1 MIKVG
6 VVGFGLAGKVFH
18 APFIRMVEG
27 FELTAIM
34 RRSGEADPKY
44 PGVQFVRTLNE
55 LLAIPDM
62 QLIVVATPND
72 THVPIATQALE
83 AGKHVVIDKPFTPTL
98 REAEQLVAHAKRQKR
113 IVTVFQNRRWD
124 GDFLTVRKI
133 MNEGSLGRVVIYES
147 HFDRFRPSL
156 RGSWHE
162 KPILG
167 MGLMF
172 DLAPHLID
180 QALVLFGTP
189 DALSA
194 DLRKERDGTQVDDAF
209 DITFHYP
216 RMRAF
221 LRASAVTAAPGPR
234 YWICG
239 TAGAYSKY
247 GLDPQED
254 AMKAGGDPTAPGW
267 GREPEDMWGELT
279 TADSTATVPTIPG
292 NYRPYYEN
300 VRDAILGRAEI
311 AVNPEQALNVMRALD
326 LSAESSQKGCKVQW
340 SK

>member
-1 MIKVG
+1 MIKVA

-27 FELTAIM
+27 LELAAIM

-44 PGVQFVRTLNE
+44 PGVQFVRTMNE
-55 LLAIPDM
+55 LLAIPDL
-62 QLIVVATPND
+62 QLVVVATPND
-72 THVPIATQALE
+72 THFPIAKQALE

-98 REAEQLVAHAKRQKR
+98 PEAEQLVALAKREKR

-124 GDFLTVRKI
+124 GDFLTVRKV
-133 MNEGSLGRVVIYES
+133 MNEGSLGRIVIYES
-147 HFDRFRPSL
+147 HFDRFRPNL

-162 KPILG
+162 KPIPG

-180 QALVLFGTP
+180 QALVLFGP
-189 DALSA
+189 PEALSA
-194 DLRKERDGTQVDDAF
+194 DLRKERDGTQVEDAF
-209 DITFHYP
+209 DITFQYP

-221 LRASAVTAAPGPR
+221 LRASPVAAAPGPR

-239 TAGAYSKY
+239 TGGTYTKY

-254 AMKAGGDPTAPGW
+254 AMKAGGDPTASDW
-267 GREPEDMWGELT
+267 GREPQEMWGKLT
-279 TADSTATVPTIPG
+279 TADGTTSVATIPG
-292 NYRPYYEN
+292 HYRPYYEN
-300 VRDAILGRAEI
+300 VRDAILGRAGI
-311 AVNPEQALNVMRALD
+311 DVSCEQALNVMRVLELA
-326 LSAESSQKGCKVQW
+326 AESSHKGCRVNW
-340 SK
+340 PH

>member
-18 APFIRMVEG
+18 SPFIRMVDG

-34 RRSGEADPKY
+34 RRSGEVDPKY

-55 LLAIPDM
+55 LLAIPDL
-62 QLIVVATPND
+62 QLVVVATPND
-72 THVPIATQALE
+72 THVPVATQALE

-98 REAEQLVAHAKRQKR
+98 HEAEQLVALAKKQKR

-133 MNEGSLGRVVIYES
+133 MNECSLGRVVIYES
-147 HFDRFRPSL
+147 HFDRFRPNL

-162 KPILG
+162 KPIPG

-180 QALVLFGTP
+180 QALVLFGPP

-209 DITFHYP
+209 DITFFYP
-216 RMRAF
+216 G
-221 LRASAVTAAPGPR
+221 LRALLRGSPVTAAPGPR
-234 YWICG
+234 FWICG
-239 TAGAYSKY
+239 TTGTYSKY

-254 AMKAGGDPTAPGW
+254 AMKAGGDPTVPDW
-267 GREPEDMWGELT
+267 GREPEEMWGNLT
-279 TADSTATVPTIPG
+279 TAEGITPVPTIPG

-311 AVNPEQALNVMRALD
+311 AVTPEQALNVMRVME
-326 LSAESSQKGCKVQW
+326 LSAESSRNGCRIKW
-340 SK
+340 TH

>member
-18 APFIRMVEG
+18 SPFIRMVDG

-34 RRSGEADPKY
+34 RRSGEVDPKY

-55 LLAIPDM
+55 LLAIPDL
-62 QLIVVATPND
+62 QLVVVATPND
-72 THVPIATQALE
+72 THVPVATQALE

-98 REAEQLVAHAKRQKR
+98 HEAEQLVALAKKQKR

-147 HFDRFRPSL
+147 HFDRFRPNL

-162 KPILG
+162 KPIPG

-180 QALVLFGTP
+180 QALVLFGPP

-209 DITFHYP
+209 DITFFYP
-216 RMRAF
+216 G
-221 LRASAVTAAPGPR
+221 LRALLRGSPVTAAPGPR
-234 YWICG
+234 FWICG
-239 TAGAYSKY
+239 TTGTYSKY

-254 AMKAGGDPTAPGW
+254 AMKAGGDPTVPDW
-267 GREPEDMWGELT
+267 GREPEEMWGNLT
-279 TADSTATVPTIPG
+279 TAEGITPVPTIPG

-311 AVNPEQALNVMRALD
+311 AVTPEQALNVMRVME
-326 LSAESSQKGCKVQW
+326 LSAESSRNGCRIKW
-340 SK
+340 TH

>member
-34 RRSGEADPKY
+34 RRSGEADARY

-55 LLAIPDM
+55 LLAIPDL
-62 QLIVVATPND
+62 QLVVVATPND

-83 AGKHVVIDKPFTPTL
+83 AGKHVVIDKPFAPTL
-98 REAEQLVAHAKRQKR
+98 AEAKQLVALAKKQQR

-124 GDFLTVRKI
+124 GDFLTVRKL
-133 MNEGSLGRVVIYES
+133 MNDGSLGRVVIYES
-147 HFDRFRPSL
+147 HFDRFRPNL

-162 KPILG
+162 KPIPG

-180 QALVLFGTP
+180 QALVLFGAP
-189 DALSA
+189 DSLSA
-194 DLRKERDGTQVDDAF
+194 DLRKERDGTQVEDAF

-221 LRASAVTAAPGPR
+221 LRASPVTAAPGPR
-234 YWICG
+234 FWICG
-239 TAGAYSKY
+239 TTATYTKY

-254 AMKAGGDPTAPGW
+254 AMKAGGDPTVPDW
-267 GREPEDMWGELT
+267 GCEPEDMWGKLT
-279 TADSTATVPTIPG
+279 TADSTTAVPTIPG

-311 AVNPEQALNVMRALD
+311 AVTPEQALNVMRVME
-326 LSAESSQKGCKVQW
+326 LSDESSRKGCRINWPQ
-340 SK
+340 